1 MNYFIPD
8 PERASKN
15 IETFLSENPE
25 RAGELKADIEKVS
38 MLFSH
43 SQFLAN
49 YCTKTPEA
57 LFSALKNLNAVFRAE
72 DLARELAGLLE
83 KCSSLKEGMSVV
95 RIFRKDKFL
104 IITLKDILKL
114 ADQQEVMLDMS
125 TLADA
130 ILSESLLFV
139 GPFLKERYGAPENNS
154 MVVIGLGKLG
164 AQELNYSSDVDL
176 IFIYREEGETAG
188 VSAVHGVTMN
198 RLSSSEYYIKLVE
211 EYARFLSSNTEDGF
225 AYRVDLRLR
234 PQGQRGSLALSLRS
248 YEEYYES
255 WGQLWEKAV
264 LLRARP
270 VAGDMGLGADFLETV
285 KPFVYRKYIDFHAI
299 EELRRMKAQ
308 VEQIKPGTFSTDI
321 KRGYGG
327 IREIE
332 FFIQIFQMIYGGKEP
347 LLRERSTLKALHRLL
362 QKGFIGHEDF
372 RHLSDNYIFLR
383 TLEHRIQQLNDVQ
396 THTLPS
402 GAEEL
407 EVFAKKMGFPDS
419 ESFMSVLDSRRLRVR
434 AIYDSL
440 LEVGEKQAAGDEGP
454 VSRSISY
461 VLYPEGWD
469 MGPSVEHLLAEELSA
484 AGLKD
489 AHKAIHCLMKIRNN
503 IHSFQTIKG
512 RRLLEDLVPE
522 FIAGIL
528 KGGNPDLALLQMIDF
543 SGILAAKESY
553 LEVLSQR
560 REIISVLNF
569 VFSNSEY
576 LSSILMSNPE
586 YIESLVE
593 GGGVKKTLGTL
604 RKELRVLID
613 KHGESTA
620 ARLFKRLEEIRLGV
634 MFLNRKIALGELM
647 RSLSKTAEAVLSGLP
662 GSAEKTSALSVIAFG
677 KLGGRE
683 ISFNSDLD
691 VTFVTPGAPSGED
704 IRAAERLLKGLM
716 SYTKYGAAYK
726 IDTRLRP
733 DGSKGPLVS
742 SIEGLADYY
751 SGQAQGWELQALLK
765 ARPINSYSSQTP
777 KLLNSLTPKLF
788 MDMRRDILV
797 RRGNE
802 VTISEVRKMRERI
815 QKELSKESR
824 QSLFNSSRLPSF
836 DLKLGSGGI
845 EELEFSLQYLQ
856 LKHCRENPDLLVQDT
871 SSAIRRLDKKGILK
885 GNEAAVLSE
894 TYILYRTVETIL
906 RLRNETVLKT
916 GGSVAQSLADFMG
929 TGADELFNRLNEKRQ
944 WVRNFWDGLG

>member
-8 PERASKN
+8 PDRASKN

-25 RAGELKADIEKVS
+25 RAGELKANIEKVS

-49 YCTKTPEA
+49 YCTKNPDA
-57 LFSALKNLNAVFRAE
+57 LFSALKNLNTAFEVE
-72 DLARELAGLLE
+72 DLGRELNELFKSCNA
-83 KCSSLKEGMSVV
+83 LKEGMAAARV
-95 RIFRKDKFL
+95 FRKDKFL

-114 ADQQEVMLDMS
+114 ADQQEIMLDMS
-125 TLADA
+125 ALADA
-130 ILSESLLFV
+130 ILSESLCFIE
-139 GPFLKERYGAPENNS
+139 PFLKERYGAPENNS

-176 IFIYREEGETAG
+176 IFIYREEGETSG

-225 AYRVDLRLR
+225 AYRVDMRLR
-234 PQGQRGSLALSLRS
+234 PQGQRGSLALALRS

-270 VAGDMGLGADFLETV
+270 VAGDLGLGEAFLETV

-308 VEQIKPGTFSTDI
+308 VEQIKPGTSSSDI

-372 RHLSDNYIFLR
+372 RRLSDNYIFLR

-407 EVFAKKMGFPDS
+407 EVLAKKMGFPDS

-484 AGLKD
+484 TGVKD

-528 KGGNPDLALLQMIDF
+528 RGGNPDLALLQMIDF
-543 SGILAAKESY
+543 SGILTAKESY

-576 LSSILMSNPE
+576 LSKILMSNPE

-593 GGGVKKTLGTL
+593 GGGVKKTLGAL
-604 RKELRVLID
+604 REELKVLID
-613 KHGESTA
+613 KHGENTA
-620 ARLFKRLEEIRLGV
+620 VRLFKRLEEIRLGV
-634 MFLNRKIALGELM
+634 MFLNRKIALRELM
-647 RSLSKTAEAVLSGLP
+647 RSLSKTAEAVLGGLL
-662 GSAEKTSALSVIAFG
+662 GSAEKTSALSVISFG

-691 VTFVTPGAPSGED
+691 VTFVTLGAPSGED

-742 SIEGLADYY
+742 SIEGIADYY
-751 SGQAQGWELQALLK
+751 SGQAHGWELQALLK
-765 ARPINSYSSQTP
+765 ARTVPGEKDCYTGR
-777 KLLNSLTPKLF
+777 LF

-802 VTISEVRKMRERI
+802 VTISELRDMRERI
-815 QKELSKESR
+815 QKELSKDSR
-824 QSLFNSSRLPSF
+824 RAPVTRNQPPSF

-856 LKHCRENPDLLVQDT
+856 LKHCRENPGLLVQNT
-871 SSAIRRLDKKGILK
+871 SDAIRLLDKKGILK
-885 GNEAAVLSE
+885 GKEAAVLSE
-894 TYILYRTVETIL
+894 TYLFYRTVETIL
-906 RLRNETVLKT
+906 RLRNEAVLKT

-929 TGADELFNRLNEKRQ
+929 TGTDGLFNRLNEKRQ
-944 WVRNFWDGLG
+944 WIKNFWDGLE